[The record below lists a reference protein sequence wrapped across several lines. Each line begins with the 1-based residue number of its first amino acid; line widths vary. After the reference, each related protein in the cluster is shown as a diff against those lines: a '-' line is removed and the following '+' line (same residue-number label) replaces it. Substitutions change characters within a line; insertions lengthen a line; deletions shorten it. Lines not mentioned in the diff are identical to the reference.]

1 VKRIHQDEAG
11 VALIT
16 ALLAVLILSGLA
28 VVFVSRATAET
39 RASGNSRNH
48 EVAIHTAEAAADVQI
63 AELNALDTHV
73 TRDNSNVEVQG
84 PATGVDENTW
94 ARSLLPR
101 MRDSDA
107 WVEGDSGEAYAV
119 RPVDAA
125 GDAVQAIYAV
135 GATPGFAAP
144 NAQIRVIKMQVAQ
157 DNFIPRFA
165 LLTDGHLK
173 FGGNAAI
180 VHPDCDVAQPE
191 TCVAD
196 VHVNKGFTN
205 PGNSSTVQGQVR
217 VAGGACPSGVTAV
230 NGCADTDVAPYPI
243 PEFTAR
249 SFYMRDLDKLRSD
262 PDPGRLV
269 EWYDLC
275 PNGTVRSPSTA
286 GPCTGGQL
294 WPADDTGNNFR
305 GWDWKPSQNEW
316 SSTNLDSGV
325 FYVYRANASIN
336 GSAGVGQRAVSVIVE
351 GGGVSPNRSGNLEIK
366 GNPALQ
372 AALPDVLFITD
383 RDLAMSGTAS
393 GGSGTECGQD
403 GASYSGVIG
412 VVEQLDV
419 GGTVDLRGAILVRDQ
434 TDESNVVQ
442 RNNASISG
450 TMCLQY
456 DDNLA
461 IDLTGIW
468 VVTFWNELLGG

>member
-1 VKRIHQDEAG
+1 MTRFHRSEDG
-11 VALIT
+11 VALMT

-28 VVFVSRATAET
+28 LVFVARATAET
-39 RASGNSRNH
+39 RASGTSRNH

-63 AELNALDTHV
+63 AAINALNSHV
-73 TRDNSNVEVQG
+73 TRDNVNVQVQG
-84 PATGVDENTW
+84 PGVVNEDTW

-101 MRDSDA
+101 MRGSAA
-107 WVEGDSGEAYAV
+107 WVAGDSGEAYAV

-125 GDAVQAIYAV
+125 GDPIEAIYAV
-135 GATPGFAAP
+135 GATPSFDAP
-144 NAQIRVIKMQVAQ
+144 NAQVRAIKMQVAQ

-165 LLTDGHLK
+165 LLTDGDLK

-180 VHPDCDVAQPE
+180 VHPDCVPAQPE
-191 TCVAD
+191 TCIAD

-205 PGNSSTVQGQVR
+205 PGSSSTVQGQIR
-217 VAGGACPSGVTAV
+217 VAGGTCPSGVTAV
-230 NGCADTDVAPYPI
+230 KGCAHADVAVYPI

-249 SFYMRDLDKLRSD
+249 SFYMRDLDKLRAD

-269 EWYDLC
+269 DWYDLC
-275 PNGTVRSPSTA
+275 PDGTVRPPSVA
-286 GPCTGGQL
+286 GPCRSTEVV

-305 GWDWKPSQNEW
+305 GWDFKLSQNEW
-316 SSTNLDSGV
+316 SSSALDSGV

-336 GSAGVGQRAVSVIVE
+336 GSAGAGQRAVSVIVE
-351 GGGVSPNRSGNLEIK
+351 GGGTANRSGNLEIR

-419 GGTVDLRGAILVRDQ
+419 GGTVDLRGAILVRDK